1 MRSSRDIVGW
11 MALGALAVGLLV
23 AQGFALDDVGLPIHP
38 NAIASSIVRQSGK
51 GEGTEWVSVTF
62 KTQAPYAKV
71 VRFYRDKTG
80 RHVHISQIDSGKL
93 QNTMIL
99 FAKRPQD
106 QITINISSEVGQGV
120 TVVEISRNLVGP

>member
-1 MRSSRDIVGW
+1 MVAR
-11 MALGALAVGLLV
+11 MALAGLAVGLLV
-23 AQGFALDDVGLPIHP
+23 SQGFALDDVGLPIHP
-38 NAIASSIVRQSGK
+38 NAITSSIVRQSGK
-51 GEGTEWVSVTF
+51 GEGTEWASVTF
-62 KTQAPYAKV
+62 KTQAPYARV

-80 RHVHISQIDSGKL
+80 RHVHISQIDSGNL

-106 QITINISSEVGQGV
+106 QITVNISSEVGQKI

>member
-1 MRSSRDIVGW
+1 MRFSRDIIG
-11 MALGALAVGLLV
+11 GIALAALTVGLLV
-23 AQGFALDDVGLPIHP
+23 SQGFALDDVGLPIHP

-80 RHVHISQIDSGKL
+80 KHVHISQIDSGDL

-106 QITINISSEVGQGV
+106 QITINISNAVGQSV
-120 TVVEISRNLVGP
+120 TAVEISRNLIVP

>member
-1 MRSSRDIVGW
+1 MRPSRDIAGRI
-11 MALGALAVGLLV
+11 ALGALMLALLSSR
-23 AQGFALDDVGLPIHP
+23 ALALTDVGLPIHP
-38 NAIASSIVRQSGK
+38 NAIESSIVRQSGK

-62 KTQAPYAKV
+62 KTQAPYAQV
-71 VRFYRDKTG
+71 VQFYREKTG
-80 RHVHISQIDSGKL
+80 RHVHISQIDSGRL

-106 QITINISSEVGQGV
+106 QITINISSEVGQKV

>member
-1 MRSSRDIVGW
+1 MRSGRDIVW
-11 MALGALAVGLLV
+11 RIALGALVVGLLV
-23 AQGFALDDVGLPIHP
+23 SQGFALTDVGLPIHP
-38 NAIASSIVRQSGK
+38 NAMESSIVRQSGK

-62 KTQAPYAKV
+62 KTQASYAQV
-71 VRFYRDKTG
+71 VKFYRERTG
-80 RHVHISQIDSGKL
+80 RHVQISQIDSGRL

-106 QITINISSEVGQGV
+106 QITINISSEVGQRV

>member
-1 MRSSRDIVGW
+1 MRPSGDIAGRI
-11 MALGALAVGLLV
+11 ALGALIVGLFSSR
-23 AQGFALDDVGLPIHP
+23 AMALTDVGLPIHP
-38 NAIASSIVRQSGK
+38 NAIESSIDRQSGK

-62 KTQAPYAKV
+62 KTRAPYAQV
-71 VRFYRDKTG
+71 VKFYREKTG
-80 RHVHISQIDSGKL
+80 RHVQISQIDSGKL

-106 QITINISSEVGQGV
+106 QITINISSEVGQKV